1 MRSTLRYMITNII
14 FARKTWCPEYTNN
27 LGLEIDHDKYKYLNI
42 WSGKR
47 EMWEGKKLNSTSLL
61 YGSEEIRL
69 TIEYFSL

>member
-1 MRSTLRYMITNII
+1 MPTCKMITNII

-27 LGLEIDHDKYKYLNI
+27 LGLEINNDKYKYLTI
-42 WSGKR
+42 WGDEK
-47 EMWEGKKLNSTSLL
+47 EMAEGVKVSSTSLL

>member
-1 MRSTLRYMITNII
+1 MITNII

-27 LGLEIDHDKYKYLNI
+27 LGLEIDHDKYKYLTI
-42 WSGKR
+42 WWDKK
-47 EMWEGKKLNSTSLL
+47 EMGEGDKISPTALL

>member
-1 MRSTLRYMITNII
+1 MFACKMITNII

-27 LGLEIDHDKYKYLNI
+27 LGLEVDSNKYKYLAIN
-42 WSGKR
+42 GEKR
-47 EMWEGKKLNSTSLL
+47 EMAEGERMSLSSLL

>member
-1 MRSTLRYMITNII
+1 MITNII

-27 LGLEIDHDKYKYLNI
+27 LGLEIDHDKYKYLAT
-42 WSGKR
+42 WR
-47 EMWEGKKLNSTSLL
+47 GKKGIEESVKISPTGLL

>member
-1 MRSTLRYMITNII
+1 MLDCKMITNII

-27 LGLEIDHDKYKYLNI
+27 LGLEVDRDKYKYLNI
-42 WSGKR
+42 WSGER
-47 EMWEGKKLNSTSLL
+47 EMWEGVKVSPTSLL

>member
-1 MRSTLRYMITNII
+1 MRINKMITNII
-14 FARKTWCPEYTNN
+14 FARKTWCQEYTNN

-42 WSGKR
+42 WSGKK
-47 EMWEGKKLNSTSLL
+47 EIWEGDKISPTSLL